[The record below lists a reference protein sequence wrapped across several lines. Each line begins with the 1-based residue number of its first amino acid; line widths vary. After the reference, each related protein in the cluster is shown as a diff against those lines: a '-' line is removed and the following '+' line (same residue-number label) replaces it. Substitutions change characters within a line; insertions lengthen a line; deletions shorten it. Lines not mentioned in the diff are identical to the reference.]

1 MRFLAG
7 LCKHSSTFSCQRVG
21 DLVVSN
27 DIERSSAMTDVT
39 NYIQVIRCVHESVGI
54 VEESQVIQNLFVSK
68 KMISAWG
75 RSPFDDYLIGHCIS
89 HHGGVWHVKT
99 DNKDEFDL
107 LVQGLKSF
115 NGSQRGK
122 LQKLL
127 ISNIVLLTLDQVLLS
142 DLQQLEFQ
150 DVEFTANSVTVLQEY
165 ISSGSLKFI
174 HVLDCKNVEPL
185 LPSFFQ
191 PSSLE
196 FLGLVGVKRIFHID
210 NDTLNLLIGNPNLNQ
225 LRLSFTMERTS
236 PLYINLPLEPLVNEL
251 LILIKLIKLNHNLQK
266 INIEIDTIDRRFHVK
281 LLHNKE
287 THSSEP
293 KIEVK
298 LLHDYN
304 ATQQLLLCIPEQY
317 HSLLHI
323 VFYQLRCCI

>member
-1 MRFLAG
+1 M
-7 LCKHSSTFSCQRVG
+7 
-21 DLVVSN
+21 
-27 DIERSSAMTDVT
+27 
-39 NYIQVIRCVHESVGI
+39 
-54 VEESQVIQNLFVSK
+54 
-68 KMISAWG
+68 
-75 RSPFDDYLIGHCIS
+75 
-89 HHGGVWHVKT
+89 WHVNT

-115 NGSQRGK
+115 NGNRRGK
-122 LQKLL
+122 LQKLA
-127 ISNIVLLTLDQVLLS
+127 ISDIVLLILDQVLLS
-142 DLQQLEFQ
+142 DLQQLHFQ

-174 HVLDCKNVEPL
+174 HVLDCENVEPL

-196 FLGLVGVKRIFHID
+196 FLGLVGVERIFHID
-210 NDTLNLLIGNPNLNQ
+210 DDTLNLLIGNPNLNQ
-225 LRLSFTMERTS
+225 LRLRFTLELTSTLCENPSLER
-236 PLYINLPLEPLVNEL
+236 LVNQL
-251 LILIKLIKLNHNLQK
+251 LMLIKIIKLNHNLQK
-266 INIEIDTIDRRFHVK
+266 INIEIDTHDDSFNEFHVK

-298 LLHDYN
+298 LIQKTCDYN

-323 VFYQLRCCI
+323 AY